1 MKRKTKR
8 LVLYGFGMLL
18 SLCMLA
24 VPASADETKPGSE
37 KETSL
42 GTSETGKA
50 TPPETT
56 KTPETKKAP
65 ETTKAPAE
73 TKKPEPTTASEK
85 TTTPE
90 ETTPAASEETAEAS
104 LEASTEDVLKTVFDF
119 DSAFTPDGNLT
130 LVDDYVTATGKQF
143 LTVVTK
149 AGNYFY
155 IIIDRDADGN
165 RNVHFLNQ
173 VDERD
178 LLSLMDESEAAEVES
193 SMATAREEE
202 SKRSEEG
209 TKAPEDDGEE
219 THSLKPDMK
228 KNLITAGVGLSI
240 FAVIGV
246 LYFVKK
252 RGAKNTPVSG
262 TSYTDDY
269 EDEDYEED
277 DTEET

>member
-1 MKRKTKR
+1 MKRKVKR
-8 LVLYGFGMLL
+8 LVLSGFGVLL
-18 SLCMLA
+18 SLCLLS
-24 VPASADETKPGSE
+24 VPAFADETKPGAE
-37 KETSL
+37 KETSQSV
-42 GTSETGKA
+42 SETGKA
-50 TPPETT
+50 APPETT
-56 KTPETKKAP
+56 KAPETKKAP

-73 TKKPEPTTASEK
+73 TKRPEPTTASEK
-85 TTTPE
+85 A
-90 ETTPAASEETAEAS
+90 TTPAASEETAEVSA
-104 LEASTEDVLKTVFDF
+104 EASTEDVLKTVVDF
-119 DSAFTPDGNLT
+119 DAAFTPDGNLT

-193 SMATAREEE
+193 SMAAAREEE
-202 SKRSEEG
+202 SNRFEEG

-228 KNLITAGVGLSI
+228 KNLITAAVGLCI

-262 TSYTDDY
+262 TS
-269 EDEDYEED
+269 
-277 DTEET
+277 

>member
-1 MKRKTKR
+1 MKRKAKR
-8 LVLYGFGMLL
+8 LALYGFGMLL
-18 SLCMLA
+18 SLCMLS
-24 VPASADETKPGSE
+24 VPAFADETKPGAE
-37 KETSL
+37 KEASQ
-42 GTSETGKA
+42 GTSETRKA
-50 TPPETT
+50 APPETT
-56 KTPETKKAP
+56 KAPETKKAP

-73 TKKPEPTTASEK
+73 TKRPEPTTASEK
-85 TTTPE
+85 ATTPA

-104 LEASTEDVLKTVFDF
+104 AEASTEDVLKMVADF
-119 DSAFTPDGNLT
+119 DAAFTPDGNLT

-193 SMATAREEE
+193 SMAAARDEE

-209 TKAPEDDGEE
+209 TKTSEDDGEE

-228 KNLITAGVGLSI
+228 KNLITAAVGLCI

>member
-8 LVLYGFGMLL
+8 LVLYGLGMLL
-18 SLCMLA
+18 SLCMLS
-24 VPASADETKPGSE
+24 VPAFADETKPGAE
-37 KETSL
+37 KETSQSA
-42 GTSETGKA
+42 SETGKA
-50 TPPETT
+50 SPPETT
-56 KTPETKKAP
+56 KAPETKKAP
-65 ETTKAPAE
+65 ETTTAPAE
-73 TKKPEPTTASEK
+73 TKRPEPTTASEK
-85 TTTPE
+85 A
-90 ETTPAASEETAEAS
+90 TTPAGSEETAEAS
-104 LEASTEDVLKTVFDF
+104 AEASTEDVLKTVVDF
-119 DSAFTPDGNLT
+119 DAAFTPDGNLT

-178 LLSLMDESEAAEVES
+178 LLSLMDESEAAEAES
-193 SMATAREEE
+193 SMAAAREEE

-209 TKAPEDDGEE
+209 TKTSEDDGEE

-228 KNLITAGVGLSI
+228 KNLITAAVGLCF

-252 RGAKNTPVSG
+252 RGAKNSPVSG